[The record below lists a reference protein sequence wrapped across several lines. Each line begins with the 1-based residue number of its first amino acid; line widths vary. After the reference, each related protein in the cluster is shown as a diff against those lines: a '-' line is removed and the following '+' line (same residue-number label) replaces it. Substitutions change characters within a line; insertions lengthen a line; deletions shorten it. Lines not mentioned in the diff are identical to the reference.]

1 MVNLVVTAGCLG
13 HVLEILS
20 AGLGA
25 FGACL
30 VLNKNCLEHQ
40 VYAFPDCSLMSPQ
53 WPVTRVYCLQKLP
66 PKRRAAE
73 HLPYHVEEL
82 EEVHVGVQGVFHPLQ
97 GALREG
103 AQAATHCLSRSA
115 LGKDQE
121 TLQEGLAAGDVL
133 QHQVWDSMSKLQ
145 KGKATVETS
154 LCRKTLAP
162 Q

>member
-1 MVNLVVTAGCLG
+1 
-13 HVLEILS
+13 
-20 AGLGA
+20 
-25 FGACL
+25 
-30 VLNKNCLEHQ
+30 
-40 VYAFPDCSLMSPQ
+40 MSPQ
-53 WPVTRVYCLQKLP
+53 WPVTRPYCLQKLP
-66 PKRRAAE
+66 PRGRAAE

-103 AQAATHCLSRSA
+103 AQAVAHCLGCTA

-133 QHQVWDSMSKLQ
+133 QHQVWDSTGKLQ
-145 KGKATVETS
+145 KGKATPETS
-154 LCRKTLAP
+154 LCRRILAS

>member
-13 HVLEILS
+13 HALEILS

-40 VYAFPDCSLMSPQ
+40 VYAFPDYSFISPQ
-53 WPVTRVYCLQKLP
+53 WPVTRPYWLQKLP
-66 PKRRAAE
+66 PRGRAAE

-103 AQAATHCLSRSA
+103 AQAAAHCLGCTA

-133 QHQVWDSMSKLQ
+133 QHQVWDSTSKLQ
-145 KGKATVETS
+145 KGKATPETS
-154 LCRKTLAP
+154 LCRRILAS